1 MSLPQILILSL
12 IEIVGDFGLKSFAN
26 KGGLISLATGIG
38 GYIGVISMLIVC
50 LQNST
55 LMMVNGAWDGISG
68 ILSPIAAYIFLG
80 ERFQHTSQYLGIIM
94 ISAGLYFLKVPLTK
108 GSGFVIPQITS
119 L

>member
-1 MSLPQILILSL
+1 MSLPQIVVLAL
-12 IEIVGDFGLKSFAN
+12 IEIIGDFGLKTFAN

-38 GYIGVISMLIVC
+38 GYIGVIGMLIVS

-55 LMMVNGAWDGISG
+55 VLMVNGAWDGISG
-68 ILSPIAAYIFLG
+68 ILGSLAAYIFLG
-80 ERFQHTSQYLGIIM
+80 ERLQHNSQYLGIIM

-108 GSGFVIPQITS
+108 GSGFVIPKINT